1 MKRVIYQES
10 MEGVSIERIIR
21 DSEYS
26 MDTKH
31 WHTECEIQYIIEG
44 SRIYFIGDR
53 KIKLGKGSL
62 IIVDADEI
70 HQTTTGN
77 EAYHERIMLL
87 VEKEMFCDKYAAFGF
102 GLADF
107 FLKHR
112 GKINIPA
119 EKRKDAEK
127 IFADIAEELHRKD
140 EGFELSVQARMLE
153 LWLLVTRI
161 KLHASSEDAAHDHGK
176 SRLVAEVVNYIRV
189 NYKQAMSL
197 EGISEKFY
205 VNKSYMS
212 RIFKSTTGFTVNEYI
227 NIQRIR
233 QAQLLIENPGL
244 SISEVA
250 RMVGYENISYFIRV
264 FKRYVESSPSQYR
277 KKRIAYQQSI
287 RQKSG
292 K

>member
-1 MKRVIYQES
+1 

-44 SRIYFIGDR
+44 SRIYFVGDR
-53 KIKLGKGSL
+53 KVTVGKGCL

-77 EAYHERIMLL
+77 EAYHERIMLQ
-87 VEKEMFCDKYAAFGF
+87 VEKDIFSDRCAAFGF
-102 GLADF
+102 DLADF
-107 FLKHR
+107 FQKYQ
-112 GKINIPA
+112 GKVRVPA
-119 EKRKDAEK
+119 ELRKDVEK
-127 IFADIAEELHRKD
+127 IFVDIAEELRKKD
-140 EGFELSVQARMLE
+140 EGHELIVQARMLE

-161 KLHASSEDAAHDHGK
+161 KLHAAGEVESGDTGK
-176 SRLVAEVVNYIRV
+176 SRLVADVANYIRIHY
-189 NYKQAMSL
+189 NESRSL
-197 EGISEKFY
+197 EDISDKFFI
-205 VNKSYMS
+205 NKSYLS

-244 SISEVA
+244 NISQVA
-250 RMVGYENISYFIRV
+250 RMVGYENISYFTRI
-264 FKRYVESSPSQYR
+264 FKKYVESSPSQYR